1 MTATAA
7 THASGS
13 GALEGRKP
21 VDLDPALGS
30 VSTRHP
36 PVETVLVLLV
46 AYAVASKV
54 EFEIGAGYA
63 VPTELLLGHHQRAN
77 RRRQTWCICP

>member
-54 EFEIGAGYA
+54 EFEIGAG
-63 VPTELLLGHHQRAN
+63 
-77 RRRQTWCICP
+77 